1 MCSYYRRFD
10 PNFAKISEP
19 IVALTK
25 KHARFKWT
33 EKCQEAFSLMK
44 ESLTVIPLLSYPDPN
59 KRFILYT
66 DASDTCIM
74 QFSVRNILRGKKL
87 LRSLCILFNTN

>member
-1 MCSYYRRFD
+1 MCSYYPRFV

-33 EKCQEAFSLMK
+33 EQCQEAFDLMK

-66 DASDTCIM
+66 DASDTCIGEVLC
-74 QFSVRNILRGKKL
+74 QEYTEGGETC
-87 LRSLCILFNTN
+87 SLCILFHTN